1 MRACE
6 KKVLHLRHPESGI
19 FDEVYFVLREDME
32 KAPSRRDMVEEAA
45 RIIRK
50 ETQERDAVKAKKRRG
65 RLLYPCLVGSLGTA
79 CAVMLILLL
88 FF

>member
-19 FDEVYFVLREDME
+19 FDEVYFVLREDVMST
-32 KAPSRRDMVEEAA
+32 PSHRDMVEEAE
-45 RIIRK
+45 RIIRREAREK
-50 ETQERDAVKAKKRRG
+50 DVLKKKDK
-65 RLLYPCLVGSLGTA
+65 RLLLLVALILLLGSA
-79 CAVMLILLL
+79 CAVMLTLLL